1 MYGNRNKRRNK
12 NMKKLIITMVA
23 AIGILF
29 SGCTPDE
36 STIIAAANASGS
48 IGLLT
53 WFSID
58 DPDPAVKASLKE
70 VITYVNG
77 ATVKVSEGETY
88 LDSILPYVQELVV
101 KQEKLT
107 DYQKTLINAGSVV
120 VLNGIDTFMSAN
132 PKVKENAELVSKVVG
147 AFCKGCLTVLNMPE
161 DCEECKRAKAVY
173 AKRNM
178 QCRGGKFVPA
188 K

>member
-1 MYGNRNKRRNK
+1 
-12 NMKKLIITMVA
+12 MKKLIITMFA
-23 AIGILF
+23 AIGIMF

-36 STIIAAANASGS
+36 TTIVMAAQSAGS

-58 DPDPAVKASLKE
+58 DPDPAVKATLKE

-77 ATVKVSEGETY
+77 ASVKVADGDTY
-88 LDSILPYVQELVV
+88 LDSLLPYVQEFVL

-107 DYQKTLINAGSVV
+107 DYQKQLINAGSVV
-120 VLNGIDTFMSAN
+120 VLNGIDTFMAAN
-132 PKVKENAELVSKVVG
+132 PKVKENADLVNKVVG
-147 AFCKGCLTVLNMPE
+147 AFCKGALSVLSMPE
-161 DCEECKRAKAVY
+161 DCPECQRAKAVY
-173 AKRNM
+173 QMRSMK
-178 QCRGGKFVPA
+178 CRSGKFVPA